1 MHCFGQG
8 KNPLFAQQQ
17 AGFET
22 HCGRSFHFFGSA
34 PRLEHSI
41 ARKKIHCH
49 LTPFTLVI
57 QVYRTYTS
65 NDRVAD
71 SSLTVGEIF
80 LAH

>member
-1 MHCFGQG
+1 MHCLGQG
-8 KNPLFAQQQ
+8 KDPLFAQQQ

-22 HCGRSFHFFGSA
+22 HCGRSFHFFWERTTSRA
-34 PRLEHSI
+34 QHC
-41 ARKKIHCH
+41 KKKNQCH
-49 LTPFTLVI
+49 LTPLTLVV

-80 LAH
+80 PAH